1 MVEIVRELSY
11 IAWRQFVA
19 SHPQGNIFHTP
30 EMFEVWK
37 ETKGCV
43 PELWA
48 AVDDSKIVALW
59 LPVHISLSNRLLK
72 RFTTRTVV
80 FGGVLGGDGQ
90 FGAKGVSELL
100 AHYKRHARMRSL
112 FTEVRNVSEPNGLLP
127 VLSESGFRYEEHLNY
142 LISLQGPVEAV
153 FDRIGSRT
161 RQHIRKGIK
170 RNQVRIEEICELEK
184 IAVCYHLLQK
194 TYGRANVPLPDISL
208 FHAAFDRLLPL
219 NMVRFVLAYVDN
231 EPAAV
236 SVELLYKDT
245 VYGWYGGVDR
255 RFVAN
260 VPNELLMWNV
270 LQWGCEHG
278 YHVYDFGGAGKPD
291 EKYGVRDFKAKFGG
305 ELVCYGRNV
314 WVAHPAWFAASKFGY
329 ALLRKILYGN

>member
-1 MVEIVRELSY
+1 MKIVRELSY
-11 IAWRQFVA
+11 ETWRQFVA

-30 EMFEVWK
+30 EMFMVWK
-37 ETKGCV
+37 ETKGYA

-48 AVDDSKIVALW
+48 AVSDGEIGALW
-59 LPVHISLSNRLLK
+59 LPVHISLSTGFLK
-72 RFTTRTVV
+72 RFSTRSVV
-80 FGGVLGGDGQ
+80 FGGILGCKGQ
-90 FGAKGVSELL
+90 LGERGVSELL
-100 AHYKRHARMRSL
+100 QHYKHHTRMKSL
-112 FTEVRNVSEPNGLLP
+112 FTEVRNVSEMNGILP
-127 VLSESGFRYEEHLNY
+127 VLSESGFKYEEHLNY

-161 RQHIRKGIK
+161 RQHIRRGIK
-170 RNQVRIEEICELEK
+170 RNQVHIEEIHRRNQVF
-184 IAVCYHLLQK
+184 ICYDLLRK

-208 FHAAFDRLLPL
+208 FHAAFDQLLPL
-219 NMVRFVLAYVDN
+219 GMVRFALAYVED

-255 RFVAN
+255 RFIAM
-260 VPNELLMWNV
+260 VPNELLIWNV

-278 YHVYDFGGAGKPD
+278 YRVYDFGGAGRPD

-314 WVAHPAWFAASKFGY
+314 WVAHPVGLAASRYGY